1 MNNKI
6 NIRSGWDRLRYALM
20 FELLLVTIIG
30 ISLSFLFGRS
40 VTDTGMMAIILS
52 GIALLVNLT
61 YNYIYDRVDVHF
73 GRIPTERTIVMRVIH
88 AIGFEFILA
97 VISLPIL
104 MWWLGLTIWQAL
116 LLDLGMMGA
125 IVVYTFLFSLSY
137 DKYFP
142 VLQPD

>member
-1 MNNKI
+1 
-6 NIRSGWDRLRYALM
+6 
-20 FELLLVTIIG
+20 
-30 ISLSFLFGRS
+30 
-40 VTDTGMMAIILS
+40 MAIILS